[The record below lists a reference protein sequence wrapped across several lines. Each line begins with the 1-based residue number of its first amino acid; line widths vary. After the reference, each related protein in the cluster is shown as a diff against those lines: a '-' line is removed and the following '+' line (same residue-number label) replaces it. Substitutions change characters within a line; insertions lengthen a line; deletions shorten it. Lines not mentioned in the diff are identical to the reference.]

1 MYSLSIFL
9 IAFILFLFEI
19 IVNIVFW
26 RELDSNILI
35 ITCVMVLPWIFYSI
49 QNDTK
54 KYHTYFS
61 WSLINRVFR
70 RKQFYFFLD
79 LIEKYS
85 IFFTLISTLYIYLF
99 YLLWDQNGIQYSI
112 MITILFLFTTV
123 ISTILRQIFIHS

>member
-35 ITCVMVLPWIFYSI
+35 ITCIMVLPWIFHSI

-85 IFFTLISTLYIYLF
+85 ISLTLVSTLYIFLF
-99 YLLWDQNGIQYSI
+99 YLLRDQNWIHYSI
-112 MITILFLFTTV
+112 IVTIFFLFSTGF
-123 ISTILRQIFIHS
+123 STILRQIFIHS

>member
-61 WSLINRVFR
+61 WSLINRVFL

-85 IFFTLISTLYIYLF
+85 IFLTLISTLYIYLF

-123 ISTILRQIFIHS
+123 FSTILRQIFIHS

>member
-123 ISTILRQIFIHS
+123 FSTILRQIFIHS